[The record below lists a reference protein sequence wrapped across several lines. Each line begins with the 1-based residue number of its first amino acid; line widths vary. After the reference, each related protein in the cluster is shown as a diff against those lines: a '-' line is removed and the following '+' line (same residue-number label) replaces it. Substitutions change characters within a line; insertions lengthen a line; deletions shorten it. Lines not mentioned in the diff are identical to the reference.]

1 MNELALVQKVW
12 NYAHVLRDQG
22 VSYKTYISQISCLL
36 FLKMDD
42 ERAGLVA
49 SGLIRGESSAI
60 PEDCRWPVLRDLQGE
75 ELTRRYSAILEKL
88 SRRSGIVGTI
98 FLKAQNEIQD
108 PAKLRRL
115 VGLID
120 GETWL
125 GLGVDV
131 KGLIYEGL
139 LERNAQEVKSG
150 AGQYFTLR
158 ALIDAMVMVIDPE
171 PQETIHDPACGTGGF
186 LLAAWEHMRKKPLA
200 RNAEVYSA
208 MRSRFSGIDIVPEV
222 VPLCAM
228 NLYLHDI
235 AGRESPVEARDALL
249 GDHGKTYDMVLTNPP
264 FGKKQSYRI
273 VRDDGEIDTERE
285 DYDRQDFFVTTSN
298 KQLNFLQHIMTVLA
312 ENGRAAVVMPD
323 NVLFEGGAGET
334 IRRRLLH
341 NFDFHT
347 LLRLPTGIFYKQGVK
362 ANVLFFDKKQ
372 VSAEPNTRD
381 QWIYDLRT
389 NQRFTLKER
398 PMTRADL
405 DDYARRPRPAAAAR
419 RDRRRDRREPGSR
432 TRTFPQ
438 GHAQPAALNSKAEI
452 WLRVGFAQPINRRVR
467 PVTESSHNNV
477 LPWRVRNSDRSRLW
491 GSAAGAW
498 PAETRARGRRPGPYL
513 RSGSVANRAGAHAN
527 RRVGGR
533 AIRRRDEP

>member
-1 MNELALVQKVW
+1 VNELGLVQKVW

-22 VSYKTYISQISCLL
+22 VPYQDYISQISYLL

-49 SGLIRGESSAI
+49 SGLIRGENSAI
-60 PEDCRWPVLRDLQGE
+60 PEDSRWPALRDLQGE
-75 ELTRRYSAILEKL
+75 ELTRRYSAILDKL
-88 SRRSGIVGTI
+88 SRLSGIVGTI

-115 VGLID
+115 VGLIG

-125 GLGVDV
+125 GLCVDV
-131 KGLIYEGL
+131 KGSIYEGL

-150 AGQYFTLR
+150 AGQYFTPR
-158 ALIDAMVMVIDPE
+158 ALIDAMVTVIDPE
-171 PQETIHDPACGTGGF
+171 PRETIHDPACGTGGF

-200 RNAEVYSA
+200 RNAEVYTA
-208 MRSRFSGIDIVPEV
+208 MRLRFSGIDIVPEV
-222 VPLCAM
+222 VRLCAM

-235 AGRESPVEARDALL
+235 AGRESPVDARDALL
-249 GDHGKTYDMVLTNPP
+249 GDGGKTYDVILTNPP

-285 DYDRQDFFVTTSN
+285 DYDRQDFFVTISN

-312 ENGRAAVVMPD
+312 ENSRAAVVMPD

-362 ANVLFFDKKQ
+362 ANVLFFDKKRI
-372 VSAEPNTRD
+372 SAEPNTKD
-381 QWIYDLRT
+381 LWIYDLRT

-405 DDYARRPRPAAAAR
+405 DDFVASYKSGCRYARAETDRFRRFSHADLVARDKVNLDSFWLKDDTLDDPDLLPPPDEIAAEIVENLEVALER
-419 RDRRRDRREPGSR
+419 FRSI
-432 TRTFPQ
+432 
-438 GHAQPAALNSKAEI
+438 ALN
-452 WLRVGFAQPINRRVR
+452 LRF
-467 PVTESSHNNV
+467 
-477 LPWRVRNSDRSRLW
+477 
-491 GSAAGAW
+491 
-498 PAETRARGRRPGPYL
+498 
-513 RSGSVANRAGAHAN
+513 
-527 RRVGGR
+527 
-533 AIRRRDEP
+533 